1 MDRREFRMSRMRNWL
16 ALLLMAIAAMAA
28 GKTHA
33 AQHHDSAQDSTLRTL
48 R

>member
-1 MDRREFRMSRMRNWL
+1 MSRMRNWL

-33 AQHHDSAQDSTLRTL
+33 VEHHDSTQGSTLRML

>member
-1 MDRREFRMSRMRNWL
+1 MDRREFRVSRMRNWL

-33 AQHHDSAQDSTLRTL
+33 VEHHVSAEGSTLRML